1 MTLSD
6 CWVAHINTDVLLLVD
21 LKSMHSIP
29 TFNDIFSWVCMDI
42 YRHLVFIP
50 ER

>member
-1 MTLSD
+1 M
-6 CWVAHINTDVLLLVD
+6 AHTSGDALLLVD
-21 LKSMHSIP
+21 LESMHSIS
-29 TFNDIFSWVCMDI
+29 TFNDVLSRVCMDI